1 MILLILSKCKSP
13 IQRPNYLSAG
23 LAVPVIM
30 IFYNPRILQSSDGL
44 GCFRYHCIHTIF
56 KMANI
61 VTWQELG
68 INLLDV
74 LTKVHFVQFATFQ
87 QPEHECQILG
97 REETSCLK
105 LIAYSYSDMSETSPY
120 GYIVHVDSTV
130 RKELLTSRT
139 LRVSPSICSA

>member
-13 IQRPNYLSAG
+13 ILRPNNLSAG

-44 GCFRYHCIHTIF
+44 GCLRYHRIHTIF

-61 VTWQELG
+61 VTWQEPG
-68 INLLDV
+68 INLLATKNASKDIPNV

-87 QPEHECQILG
+87 QPEHKCQILG
-97 REETSCLK
+97 REVTSFLK
-105 LIAYSYSDMSETSPY
+105 PIASSHSDMSKTSLY
-120 GYIVHVDSTV
+120 HLIQ
-130 RKELLTSRT
+130 KL
-139 LRVSPSICSA
+139 